1 MNEKHQKKN
10 HTCLSVRRPFICFF
24 LALGVF
30 LLSAFPTELYAQ
42 KKTITLDYKEL
53 GLMELFKKIEEKSDY
68 VFFYYDVLIDKDVK
82 VPARFKNMTVEQI
95 LDKVFANMELAY
107 SINKK
112 QITIKKKVLQEKT
125 KKEGFFVKFGGNLF
139 FISPVFF
146 FLNPIKSCRYVCFL
160 VTLKTPHH

>member
-112 QITIKKKVLQEKT
+112 QITIKKKVLQEKRR
-125 KKEGFFVKFGGNLF
+125 KKVKAL
-139 FISPVFF
+139 
-146 FLNPIKSCRYVCFL
+146 L
-160 VTLKTPHH
+160 

>member
-1 MNEKHQKKN
+1 MLKCEKA
-10 HTCLSVRRPFICFF
+10 LYMLF

-95 LDKVFANMELAY
+95 LDKVFANMELTY
-107 SINKK
+107 SINK
-112 QITIKKKVLQEKT
+112 
-125 KKEGFFVKFGGNLF
+125 N
-139 FISPVFF
+139 
-146 FLNPIKSCRYVCFL
+146 R
-160 VTLKTPHH
+160 